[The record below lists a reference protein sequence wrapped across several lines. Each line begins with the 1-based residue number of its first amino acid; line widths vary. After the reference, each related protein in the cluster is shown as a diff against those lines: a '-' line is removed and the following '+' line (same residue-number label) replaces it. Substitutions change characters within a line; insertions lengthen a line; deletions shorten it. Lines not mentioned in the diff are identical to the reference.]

1 MQDLR
6 RRARTLQLCAACATA
21 WNTFA
26 MVFSARIA
34 LVKTALLNHK
44 AAPPLEVVELIL
56 EFSRPRVDMLRQA
69 FDNYLSEFLDTSF
82 ASPTTSYCCGFY
94 RRRVEL
100 KPNERICMR
109 VNDQSSTLMLGNV
122 DSYKHFLAANRSLKW
137 FIDVM
142 DGHDVLTKRRAL
154 NDSTLKIYLA
164 KAREKSCPRRC
175 YCCMLLNLDCVDPS
189 FFWTNKL
196 RQDLLRVC

>member
-1 MQDLR
+1 MCRPANVFATAQAFVQDLR

-26 MVFSARIA
+26 MVFSARAA

-82 ASPTTSYCCGFY
+82 ARPTTSYCCGFY

-100 KPNERICMR
+100 KPNEVKRLRKNSCSKKICAGI
-109 VNDQSSTLMLGNV
+109 SSPKMIGCSKGEGVRL
-122 DSYKHFLAANRSLKW
+122 
-137 FIDVM
+137 
-142 DGHDVLTKRRAL
+142 
-154 NDSTLKIYLA
+154 
-164 KAREKSCPRRC
+164 
-175 YCCMLLNLDCVDPS
+175 
-189 FFWTNKL
+189 
-196 RQDLLRVC
+196 